1 MIVAGLSAFT
11 TNAIHRVPSLDVGHS
26 LDASLPRSPITVW
39 HGTDNF
45 TINHTKRSTA
55 GRRLVLDPSESDMVL
70 TLTTIYHRDET
81 IPPLPLT
88 SLAPSTYPRVS
99 NGHDRVLLYSPS
111 FPSSAMAA
119 PCERRKHR
127 DAISR
132 RIRLGHLSTG
142 NIAVIEHRSRFASSL
157 LPSRRLTSF
166 VILHWP
172 RSASQCSLGGGF
184 PMLFFR
190 CV

>member
-11 TNAIHRVPSLDVGHS
+11 TNAIHRVPSLDVDTRWTPPCHDHLS
-26 LDASLPRSPITVW
+26 QYSMAPTALQLIL
-39 HGTDNF
+39 
-45 TINHTKRSTA
+45 TKRSTA

-70 TLTTIYHRDET
+70 TLTIYHRDET

-88 SLAPSTYPRVS
+88 SLAPSTYSRVS

-142 NIAVIEHRSRFASSL
+142 NIAVIEYRSRFASSL